1 MRELAGRVAVIT
13 GAASGLGEGIAHAC
27 QQAGMRL
34 ALADIDGERLEQA
47 ASALR
52 AAGAEVVAVPT
63 DVSDAPSFEELAARA
78 YEAFGEVNVLFNNAG
93 VMRVGSIVESTDS
106 DWRWLFDVNLLGP
119 VHGIQAFLPRM
130 REQDGDAHIVNTAS
144 MAGIVALPTSP
155 SNAAYCA
162 SKFAVVGLSEVL
174 REEVAPDGI
183 GVSVVCAGPVQ
194 TRIFQ
199 SERNR
204 PEQYGGPEQSG
215 VEALHGDER
224 MDPRECGQRIL
235 RGLQSGHFY
244 IFTHQQRHRERIEQR
259 SRDMLGD
266 FDGLD

>member
-1 MRELAGRVAVIT
+1 MRELAGRVAVVT
-13 GAASGLGEGIAHAC
+13 GAASGLGEGIARVC

-34 ALADIDGERLEQA
+34 VLADIDGERLKHGA
-47 ASALR
+47 AALR
-52 AAGAEVVAVPT
+52 SGGAEVVAIPT
-63 DVSDAPSFEELAARA
+63 NVSDAASLQELAARA

-93 VMRVGSIVESTDS
+93 VMRVGSIEESTDS
-106 DWRWLFDVNLLGP
+106 DWRWLLDVNLLGP

-144 MAGIVALPTSP
+144 MAGVVALPTSP
-155 SNAAYCA
+155 GNAAYCA
-162 SKFAVVGLSEVL
+162 SKFAVVGLSELL
-174 REEVAPDGI
+174 RDEVAPDGI

-215 VEALHGDER
+215 VDALHDDER
-224 MDPRECGQRIL
+224 MDPRECGRRIL
-235 RGLQSGHFY
+235 RGLQAGRFY

-259 SRDMLGD
+259 SRDMLSD
-266 FDGLD
+266 FDGVD